1 MILEYLT
8 VGPFAENSYILG
20 DEATGDGIL
29 IDPGHDPKAILAR
42 VKALG
47 LTISAIVNTH
57 AHIDHVGGVAEVQR
71 QLGVPFALHEKELPL
86 LEALPMQAQL
96 FGLPPITVPQVD
108 DWLTEGQRLKVGG
121 LDITVIETPG
131 HSPGSVTLKVERAG
145 VPGVDLIA
153 GDVLFAGSIGRTD
166 LPGGN
171 YDTLIRSITLK
182 LFPLGDACR
191 VWPGHGPDTT
201 IGDERRGNPFV
212 GGM

>member
-1 MILEYLT
+1 
-8 VGPFAENSYILG
+8 
-20 DEATGDGIL
+20 
-29 IDPGHDPKAILAR
+29 
-42 VKALG
+42 
-47 LTISAIVNTH
+47 
-57 AHIDHVGGVAEVQR
+57 
-71 QLGVPFALHEKELPL
+71 
-86 LEALPMQAQL
+86 MQAQM
-96 FGLPPITVPQVD
+96 FAPASTVPQVD
-108 DWLTEGQRLKVGG
+108 DWLTAGRRLKVAASK
-121 LDITVIETPG
+121 LRSSTPG